1 MLNLKL
7 KLNKIVIW
15 CPLVA
20 IRVVIMLVFFTV
32 ICSFLFCFVS
42 EICNIFVLVF
52 LCIFLCTEMHK
63 LMCLLYIF
71 DVRW

>member
-7 KLNKIVIW
+7 KLNKTVISN
-15 CPLVA
+15 
-20 IRVVIMLVFFTV
+20 FTV
-32 ICSFLFCFVS
+32 ICSFLFCVVS

-63 LMCLLYIF
+63 LICVLFIF
-71 DVRW
+71 DVRC